1 MIELK
6 NIIKTYADDVHA
18 LRGINLRIERG
29 TIYGIVGLSG
39 AGKSTLIRC
48 INLLE
53 RPTSGEVI
61 IDGHDLTAMSESELR
76 EERRHIG
83 MIFQHFNLLSSAT
96 VYDNVAF
103 PLRLAGRS
111 AEEIRPKVTELLAL
125 VGLADKAISRAGR
138 NSASASRARSRAI
151 QRCCCATRRPPRST
165 HRQRSPS
172 SRSSATSTGGSV

>member
-103 PLRLAGRS
+103 PLRLA
-111 AEEIRPKVTELLAL
+111 
-125 VGLADKAISRAGR
+125 
-138 NSASASRARSRAI
+138 
-151 QRCCCATRRPPRST
+151 
-165 HRQRSPS
+165 
-172 SRSSATSTGGSV
+172 